1 MGKYYILGASVS
13 AIVVSS
19 VPTPVALSYKTLPAK
34 NLPAKNLPAQTCREA
49 IAQSLQAQGDRHFY
63 RAQILTTLEDFTR
76 RSSATPEELDAALME
91 SVRNAEARAALIGNS
106 EVAIQA
112 GRDSGLCD

>member
-19 VPTPVALSYKTLPAK
+19 VPTPVAPSYKT
-34 NLPAKNLPAQTCREA
+34 LPAKNLPAQTCREA